1 MTMVKE
7 NTSPRA
13 NPALTPGESPRLRV
27 EVTSLEEGNRAR
39 DQAVEARGERE
50 AGVIAELRDAN
61 EHLVIATMDAQ
72 ASTEAAERSSRQRE
86 QFLAMLAHELRNP
99 LAPIVNALAVL
110 SRVETPEPLV
120 PWAHD
125 VIKRQVDHMT
135 RLLNDLLDVSRV
147 TSGKITLQRRPSVL
161 SEIMLQAVETAA
173 PAIER
178 RKQRLTVAAPAQ
190 ALTLDGDPARLAQ
203 VFSNLLNN
211 ATKYTQEGGAITF
224 SAERRGNAVVLC
236 VADNGFGIAAE
247 ALPAIFDLFAQED
260 RSLARAHGGLG
271 IGLTVVRAIVEM
283 HGGSVTA
290 RSPGPGAG
298 SEFTVTLPL
307 MMTPPGVADSAEERP
322 ESTRVPYRIVLIE
335 DNVDANASL
344 KTLLELMGYKVTT
357 AFDGLTGARL
367 VQSERPQIVLCDI
380 GLPGIDGYAV
390 IARLRADMK
399 PPLPIMIAL
408 TGYGQPEDRARALA
422 AGFKHHL
429 VKPVNANELLRLIA
443 AQGDAIP
450 EMRAR

>member
-1 MTMVKE
+1 MKMVDE
-7 NTSPRA
+7 NNIPGA
-13 NPALTPGESPRLRV
+13 NPTLAPGESPRLRV
-27 EVTSLEEGNRAR
+27 EVASLQEGDRVR
-39 DQAVEARGERE
+39 DQAVQARGVRE

-72 ASTEAAERSSRQRE
+72 ASIEAAERSSRQRE

-110 SRVETPEPLV
+110 NRVVTPEPLV

-147 TSGKITLQRRPSVL
+147 TSGKITLQRRPTVL
-161 SEIMLQAVETAA
+161 SEIMRQAIETSA
-173 PAIER
+173 PAIEE

-224 SAERRGNAVVLC
+224 SAERQGNGVVLC
-236 VADNGFGIAAE
+236 VADNGFGITAE
-247 ALPAIFDLFAQED
+247 ALPSIFDLFAQED

-307 MMTPPGVADSAEERP
+307 MTKPPDVADKAEELP
-322 ESTRVPYRIVLIE
+322 ESTKVPYRIVLIE

-357 AFDGLTGARL
+357 AFDGVTGARL

-380 GLPGIDGYAV
+380 GLPGMDGYAV

-429 VKPVNANELLRLIA
+429 VKPVNPNELLRLIA